1 MKSISLLLFVIVSA
15 LFVVSCKNP
24 TTCLNPTS
32 ESIDDGTSAKVGEKI
47 TFENCSQ
54 DADSYV
60 WDFGDGSSSTLE
72 SPNHAYK
79 KGDVYTVSLIA
90 TGRGDDQVIT
100 TELEIASLDGD
111 WEGTFSIE
119 GTIFVFYFTIE
130 QDENTL
136 TGSFQFEDGTGN
148 SKFLSSK
155 IKGKDI
161 TIKNEIK
168 NGTSTYSFLFS
179 GKINDEYRRMQGDL
193 SINNVEYGEWT
204 ANKYTSKSSHLCP
217 DIESRTIQKLTEL
230 LP

>member
-1 MKSISLLLFVIVSA
+1 MKPISLLLFVIVSA
-15 LFVVSCKNP
+15 LLIISCKEP
-24 TTCLNPTS
+24 TPCFDLSS
-32 ESIDDGTSAKVGEKI
+32 ESTDDGYNAKVGEKI

-79 KGDVYTVSLIA
+79 KGDVYTVSLIT
-90 TGRGDDQVIT
+90 TGKGDDQIIT
-100 TELEIASLDGD
+100 RELEIASLDGD

-119 GTIFVFYFTIE
+119 GTIFIFYFTIE
-130 QDENTL
+130 QEESTL
-136 TGSFQFEDGTGN
+136 TGSFLFEDGTGN

-168 NGTSTYSFLFS
+168 NGTSSYSFLFS

-204 ANKYTSKSSHLCP
+204 ANKYSTKSSHLRQDTENC
-217 DIESRTIQKLTEL
+217 TFQKLTEL